1 MAIRLVDFGTDFRP
15 SRFSDLINPGP
26 SIANLAAML
35 ARGEAP
41 RTALFSGP
49 FGCGKTTSAY
59 ILARHLLC
67 KSPVAG
73 TGDPCGVCPACTTPM
88 TANTDFQYYN
98 SRNLVVADVK
108 ELLDSVKYRPRISS
122 NRVTIFDEAHALS
135 TACQSLLLT
144 PVETPPAPHIVWLFS
159 TNQQAGLRPELISR
173 ALPVR
178 VTLPTK
184 DDIVELLRRVAAQAL
199 PSVPGDDIL
208 SAVAVATG
216 CHYRDALHLLQ
227 AGSVSGSLTTESEVE
242 ALASQ
247 LPSRISMNLLSSIIA
262 GDAQGA
268 LSISATTEEPRTVIK
283 LLTELAS
290 KLAVYTISGR
300 GLQPWEVQDITKIPG
315 TTPRAIWT
323 TALLQFLPDSEA
335 LCNQLQTFSVPES
348 VALNNFTIRWALRFR
363 DAIASATAPCA

>member
-1 MAIRLVDFGTDFRP
+1 MPIRLVDFGTDFRP
-15 SRFSDLINPGP
+15 LRFSDLINPGP
-26 SIANLAAML
+26 SVSNLASML

-41 RTALFSGP
+41 RVALFSGP

-67 KSPVAG
+67 KNPIEG
-73 TGDPCGVCPACTTPM
+73 TGDPCGVCSACTTAM

-108 ELLDSVKYRPRISS
+108 ELLESVKYRPRISA
-122 NRVTIFDEAHALS
+122 NRVTLFDEAHALS

-184 DDIVELLRRVAAQAL
+184 EDIVELLRRVSAQAL
-199 PSVPGDDIL
+199 PSIPGDDIL
-208 SAVAVATG
+208 SAVAIATG

-227 AGSVSGSLTTESEVE
+227 AGSVSGSLTTESEVD

-247 LPSRISMNLLSSIIA
+247 LPSRIAMNLLAAIIA
-262 GDAQGA
+262 GDAPGA
-268 LSISATTEEPRTVIK
+268 LAISSATEEPRTVIK
-283 LLTELAS
+283 LITELAS
-290 KLAVYTISGR
+290 KLAVYAISGK
-300 GLQPWEVQDITKIPG
+300 GVQSWEIPDITRIPG
-315 TTPRAIWT
+315 TTPRIVWT

-335 LCNQLQTFSVPES
+335 LCGQLQSFSVPEA
-348 VALNNFTIRWALRFR
+348 VALNNFTIRWAVRFR
-363 DAIASATAPCA
+363 DAITAAATARA